1 MLEQFETNARFKETK
16 NFWQNRF
23 ITSYAIY
30 LCVSG
35 FQLNRNVT
43 FYCFCFAFLF
53 IFILIYAFI
62 YFYSFVFA
70 SSVINSNLFPFL
82 KIIIITCLSKDEHY
96 IKKRELSLISLSGI
110 EVWRKDP
117 VYHYEISIL

>member
-1 MLEQFETNARFKETK
+1 ML
-16 NFWQNRF
+16 
-23 ITSYAIY
+23 
-30 LCVSG
+30 
-35 FQLNRNVT
+35 VT
-43 FYCFCFAFLF
+43 LKSQFAFLF

-110 EVWRKDP
+110 EVSRKDS